1 MHRMELL
8 ALVIATLPWTAS
20 GRDLKTALVQHWKTS
35 KEFTLAVAEA
45 MPADGYDFKPN
56 PEEMT
61 FGALMIHIGDE
72 ISHDCAAAARTQPL
86 SMPNGNGTRFPAPRY
101 SKEVVLKFLNESYD
115 KCVRE
120 VESISPD
127 QFDVTVYKYQGAE
140 ISALEALWY
149 GFTQASHHRGQ
160 AEVYL
165 RVKNIKPPAY
175 RF

>member
-1 MHRMELL
+1 MWYL
-8 ALVIATLPWTAS
+8 S
-20 GRDLKTALVQHWKTS
+20 S
-35 KEFTLAVAEA
+35 
-45 MPADGYDFKPN
+45 
-56 PEEMT
+56 

-72 ISHDCAAAARTQPL
+72 ISHDCAHAARTQPL
-86 SMPNGNGTRFPAPRY
+86 PMPNSN
-101 SKEVVLKFLNESYD
+101 SKEVALEFLNESYD

-120 VESISPD
+120 VESIAPD
-127 QFDVTVYKYQGAE
+127 QFDATVYKYQGAE

-160 AEVYL
+160 AEVHL